1 MIFFAKIHFEIPIF
15 SISGSMQIL
24 LWRRQQEFR
33 SSSGRWKPHIEI
45 ITFKRKIWSSEFNE
59 GIGVVFSYFLWNRCR
74 IDWNKAVM
82 CLHPTKTSPLLF
94 SYNQTLFFAFKCF
107 IW

>member
-45 ITFKRKIWSSEFNE
+45 ITFKRKIGSSEFNE
-59 GIGVVFSYFLWNRCR
+59 GIGVVFFLE
-74 IDWNKAVM
+74 
-82 CLHPTKTSPLLF
+82 
-94 SYNQTLFFAFKCF
+94 
-107 IW
+107 